1 MPKPLPDRKIE
12 IVMSVDRTT
21 GVLDLRVSA
30 SHPNKRRTE
39 IVGTVNLRMEDLRE
53 VAPMLTERLR
63 IEDQL
68 VKAESAARK
77 SKKVKAK
84 NS

>member
-1 MPKPLPDRKIE
+1 
-12 IVMSVDRTT
+12 
-21 GVLDLRVSA
+21 
-30 SHPNKRRTE
+30 
-39 IVGTVNLRMEDLRE
+39 MEDLRE